1 MLNLT
6 PELAKR
12 IVNTTTNPDQCM
24 ESDSANIVGAK
35 PSISKHTSLR
45 KRRVDLVDI
54 RNRSRDSVIES
65 RRKGEQTQQHS
76 RGEYVSEVVDEEDD
90 EEKRLND
97 AEALRI
103 WCAYIEGLGL
113 PYSGQYNTLK
123 AAFDMFDSESFT
135 RATDAVL
142 QVLQVDQ
149 LNRLV
154 EVMIEV
160 STSTWEQREEYIS
173 MTLQILFNLTAP
185 TERDAIPLLI
195 QTRLLWYITDA
206 LDPLRSEPPIEHLVT
221 IFGDIVG
228 NMCTQADAYQR
239 IIDSDLMNNMCC
251 YLVRVNSNDS
261 LLFALRGMVE
271 PITELTPRNLEPLA
285 GNLIPIFNG
294 LANRPMPEQFGQTY
308 ALEML
313 GFIVRFNPMF
323 VRYIFTGE
331 LIAAVIH
338 SLRGHNSVVHR
349 EAILLFARI
358 SEDGDG
364 LDMILAGSEM
374 FLNYV
379 ENRMLCTTQ
388 MPEERRLLFVILC
401 NLMTA
406 TGRFSL
412 VIKNYNIREVLVSSM
427 DSGSGLVRVEAT
439 FTWEYAIRFAEQF
452 ESLKRC
458 VWPVKGFDAVRFFTE
473 ALQFQDSHL
482 REDTVLTLIH
492 IIRVCRRCAEPGWKS
507 MLRLL
512 FRNTSIQEAVLNYF
526 HAQRS
531 PSQSRA
537 HELLDMIDTMLNAD
551 DDMVEGGDEE
561 EPLEIETREGEIDYE
576 YATHSDWAWVAPTEE
591 QKQERREIDEF

>member
-1 MLNLT
+1 
-6 PELAKR
+6 
-12 IVNTTTNPDQCM
+12 M
-24 ESDSANIVGAK
+24 ESDGTNIAEAK
-35 PSISKHTSLR
+35 PTISRHTSLR
-45 KRRVDLVDI
+45 KRRVDLADI

-65 RRKGEQTQQHS
+65 RRKGEQVQHS
-76 RGEYVSEVVDEEDD
+76 PRGVYVSEVVDEEDE

-113 PYSGQYNTLK
+113 PYSGQYSTLK

-142 QVLQVDQ
+142 QVLQLDQ
-149 LNRLV
+149 LVHLV

-173 MTLQILFNLTAP
+173 MTLQILFYLTAP

-195 QTRLLWYITDA
+195 QTRLLWYIADA
-206 LDPLRSEPPIEHLVT
+206 LEPQRSEPPSDQLVT
-221 IFGDIVG
+221 MFGDIVG
-228 NMCTQADAYQR
+228 NMCTQADAYQC
-239 IIDSDLMNNMCC
+239 IIDSDLLKNMCW
-251 YLVRVNSNDS
+251 YLVEVNSNDS
-261 LLFALRGMVE
+261 ILFALRGMVE
-271 PITELTPRNLEPLA
+271 PITELSPQKLQPLA

-294 LANRPMPEQFGQTY
+294 LANRPMPEQFGQAY

-313 GFIVRFNPMF
+313 GFVMRFNPTF
-323 VRYIFTGE
+323 IKCIFTGE

-338 SLRGHNSVVHR
+338 SLRGHTAVIHR

-358 SEDGDG
+358 SEDENGY
-364 LDMILAGSEM
+364 DMILASSEA

-379 ENRMLCTTQ
+379 ENRMLNTTQ
-388 MPEERRLLFVILC
+388 LPEERRLLFVILC

-406 TGRFSL
+406 TGRFGL
-412 VIKNYNIREVLVSSM
+412 VINNYNIREVLVSSM
-427 DSGSGLVRVEAT
+427 DSGSGLVRVETT

-452 ESLKRC
+452 ENLKRC

-492 IIRVCRRCAEPGWKS
+492 IIRVCRNCAEPGWKS
-507 MLRLL
+507 ILRLL
-512 FRNTSIQEAVLNYF
+512 FRNTSIHDAVLNYF
-526 HAQRS
+526 NAQRS
-531 PSQSRA
+531 SSQSRA
-537 HELLDMIDTMLNAD
+537 HELLCMIDNLLDVD
-551 DDMVEGGDEE
+551 DGMVQDGDEE

-576 YATHSDWAWVAPTEE
+576 YATHSDWGWVAPTEE
-591 QKQERREIDEF
+591 REYKQQEIDEF